1 MLITTGQTLDMLATL
16 APRAWAKRLL
26 KALVLDGELHLYA
39 RQGLVTETVWIGLLT
54 SGRRTADGA
63 EYIKPDSEEVAR
75 IYGEEVAEAIKSKAI
90 MDEVELHRD
99 EWKDAPRDVPFALM
113 LTDQVDFEAGSL
125 TFERYGNDIP
135 DDWLSTAEETF
146 SRYHRESTHRIVLGD
161 LCCSL
166 EQVELLAPQAVAPAP
181 IAQSQAVEP
190 LRGGPGR
197 RPKWDWEGAL
207 AAVTAIA
214 NSVDGLPTGLG
225 AQAEVERFLAEYFS
239 AHGGGSPAESEL
251 RKRASRIMQAID
263 QRGREGRK

>member
-1 MLITTGQTLDMLATL
+1 MLITTSQTLDMLATL

-26 KALVLDGELHLYA
+26 KALVLDGEVDLYA

-54 SGRRTADGA
+54 FGKRTADGT
-63 EYIKPDSEEVAR
+63 EDIKPDPEEVAR
-75 IYGEEVAEAIKSKAI
+75 IYGEEVAEAIEGKAL
-90 MDEVELHRD
+90 MDEVELHRG
-99 EWKDAPRDVPFALM
+99 EWKDEPRNVPFALL

-125 TFERYGNDIP
+125 TFERYGISIP
-135 DDWLSTAEETF
+135 DEWLSTAEESF
-146 SRYHRESTHRIVLGD
+146 SRYHRESTQHIVLDD

-166 EQVELLAPQAVAPAP
+166 AQIELLAPQAIAPAP
-181 IAQSQAVEP
+181 IAQSQATET

-197 RPKWDWEGAL
+197 PPKWDWEGAL

-225 AQAEVERFLAEYFS
+225 AQAEVERSLAEYFIAQS
-239 AHGGGSPAESEL
+239 GASPAESEL

-263 QRGREGRK
+263 QRGKEGRK

>member
-1 MLITTGQTLDMLATL
+1 MLITTSQTLDMLATL

-54 SGRRTADGA
+54 TGRRTADGA
-63 EYIKPDSEEVAR
+63 EYIKPDPEEVAR
-75 IYGEEVAEAIKSKAI
+75 IYGEEIAEAIKGKAI

-99 EWKDAPRDVPFALM
+99 EWKDDPRDVPFALM

-146 SRYHRESTHRIVLGD
+146 SRYNRESTHRIVLGD

-166 EQVELLAPQAVAPAP
+166 EQVELLAPQATAPTP
-181 IAQSQAVEP
+181 IAQSQAVET

-214 NSVDGLPTGLG
+214 NGVDGLPIGLG
-225 AQAEVERFLAEYFS
+225 AQAEVERLLAEYFTAQS
-239 AHGGGSPAESEL
+239 GGAPSESEL

-263 QRGREGRK
+263 EHGKEGRK